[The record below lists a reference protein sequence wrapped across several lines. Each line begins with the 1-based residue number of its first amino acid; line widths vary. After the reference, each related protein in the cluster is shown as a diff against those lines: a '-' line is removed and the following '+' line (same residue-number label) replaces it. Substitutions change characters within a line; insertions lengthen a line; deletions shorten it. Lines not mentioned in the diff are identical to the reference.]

1 MNPIFKSDQHSS
13 PNGQDS
19 FSSQG
24 ECGTHT
30 TNEKNIKYITD
41 VSHYRL
47 YTEKQ
52 EASLMSYIE
61 EDESIT
67 KVVIPEFV
75 IHNGEK
81 YKVTSL
87 EKECFMDCST
97 LTSIEIPES
106 VTSLGDVCFNYY
118 ENLQTVICKM
128 ENVIEDE
135 TLFNGAPIG
144 GATPYVPK
152 ELLDTYKVTAPWSG
166 FGTILPLTEK

>member
-1 MNPIFKSDQHSS
+1 MNPIFKSNQHSS

-41 VSHYRL
+41 VSHYRFN
-47 YTEKQ
+47 TEKQ
-52 EASLMSYIE
+52 EASLMGYIE

-67 KVVIPEFV
+67 KVVIPKFV

-87 EKECFMDCST
+87 GKECFMDCST

-106 VTSLGDVCFNYY
+106 VTSLGEQCFRDCSALTSIKIPTSVKSL
-118 ENLQTVICKM
+118 EWGCFWGCSALTS
-128 ENVIEDE
+128 IELPKSL
-135 TLFNGAPIG
+135 TKFGNG
-144 GATPYVPK
+144 
-152 ELLDTYKVTAPWSG
+152 LLHRLLRLNINRPS
-166 FGTILPLTEK
+166 